1 MQLQFVLQG
10 TNSDRH
16 LSEIRNL
23 ISIEGISTLIVSV
36 AFLNQRGLSMISD
49 LIEPISDKT
58 VILAGIRN
66 GVTTVQGLRLSVNIG
81 CMTYAFDTGSSSV
94 YYHPKIY
101 LARGENE
108 ARVLL
113 GSANL
118 TFGGLISNFEASL
131 RLDFDMKVDGDV
143 NLLNDIEQR
152 TLSVISG
159 YPENVFRLSTE
170 DAVNRLFESGQLTNE
185 ESRRV
190 PVYGGFSNT
199 DTILTVPKIDL
210 ARLGE
215 IPIDLTQPSST
226 VTNPIA
232 GYQNTPTAIGEKPH
246 LVWKSNPLSRR
257 DLNIPTGSNTNQT
270 GSMLFKKGNMTGIDQ
285 RRYFRYTVFSN
296 LNWINDSNPSTE
308 HYERAEARFQLVIRG
323 VEYGPFTLR
332 VSHNTRTDTPTYIQG
347 NSMTQLHWG
356 EARSLIQN
364 EALIDSTAYLY
375 KMYDDLRLFI
385 LEID

>member
-1 MQLQFVLQG
+1 MQIQYILQG
-10 TNSDRH
+10 TNSDSH

-49 LIEPISDKT
+49 LIEPVSDKT
-58 VILAGIRN
+58 VILAGVRN

-94 YYHPKIY
+94 YYHPKTY

-118 TFGGLISNFEASL
+118 TYGGLISNFEASL
-131 RLDFDMKVDGDV
+131 RLDFDLEVDDDV

-159 YPENVFRLSTE
+159 FPENIFRLSTE
-170 DAVNRLFESGQLTNE
+170 DAVNSLFESGQLTNE

-190 PVYGGFSNT
+190 PVSSGFSNT
-199 DTILTVPKIDL
+199 DAIVTVPRIDL
-210 ARLGE
+210 ARFGE
-215 IPIDLTQPSST
+215 IPDDLTQPSST
-226 VTNPIA
+226 DTNPIED
-232 GYQNTPTAIGEKPH
+232 YQNTPLAIGEKPN
-246 LVWKSNPLSRR
+246 LVWKSNPLTRR
-257 DLNIPTGSNTNQT
+257 DLNIPSGSNTNPT
-270 GSMLFKKGNMTGIDQ
+270 GSMLFTRGALTDIDQ
-285 RRYFRYTVFSN
+285 RSYFRNTVFSN
-296 LNWINDSNPSTE
+296 LEWIQDSNPSTE

-323 VEYGPFTLR
+323 VVYGPITLR
-332 VSHNTRTDTPTYIQG
+332 VSHNTRTNTPTYKQG

-364 EALIDSTAYLY
+364 EHLIGSTAYLY
-375 KMYDDLRLFI
+375 KLYDDLRYFV